1 MKVRDTEITKCI
13 FEEFSRKFID
23 SISMDVAVVGAGPSG
38 LTAARYLANAGKKVC
53 VFERKLSPGGGM
65 WGGGMSFPVI
75 VVPEG
80 GKEILEE
87 VGVKCK
93 KRGDYFIADSIEAA
107 SKVIAGAIDAGVT
120 IFNSVTVEDVMAKE
134 GRICG
139 IVVNWTGTL
148 KAGMHVDPLSLEA
161 KAVIDGTGH
170 PSEICRIVEK
180 KIGLNTVSG
189 KVEGEKFMWADE
201 GERKTVENT
210 GEVYP
215 GLYTTGMA
223 SNAVMGAPRMGPIFG
238 GMLLSGKKVA
248 EMILEKI

>member
-1 MKVRDTEITKCI
+1 MKIKDIDITKCI
-13 FEEFSRKFID
+13 FEEFSEKFMGATT
-23 SISMDVAVVGAGPSG
+23 MDVAIVGAGPSG
-38 LTAARYLANAGKKVC
+38 LTAARYLAEAGKKVC
-53 VFERKLSPGGGM
+53 IFERKVSPGGGM
-65 WGGGMSFPVI
+65 WGGGMTFPVI
-75 VVPEG
+75 VVQED
-80 GKEILEE
+80 GKKILEE

-93 KRGDYFIADSIEAA
+93 RRGGYFVADSIEAT
-107 SKVIAGAIDAGVT
+107 SKLIAGAIDAGAMM
-120 IFNSVTVEDVMAKE
+120 FNAVTVEDVMAKE

-139 IVVNWTGTL
+139 IVINWTGVL
-148 KAGMHVDPLSLEA
+148 AAGMHVDPLSLEA
-161 KAVIDGTGH
+161 EAVIDATGH

-180 KIGLNTVSG
+180 KTGLKTLSG
-189 KVEGEKFMWADE
+189 KIEGEKFMWADE

-215 GLYTTGMA
+215 GLYTAGMA